1 MTGRRSRAGPA
12 LASRVVTGRRRPAG
26 PATASR
32 PSTATV
38 AATRIATTA
47 IATVQTADALLANVV
62 AKVVDLES
70 NSLLWHP
77 ALFAPQE
84 LVHVQDTIR
93 NARHG
98 DSGDGW
104 LSYALD
110 VCNTSMLSYLGVMPR
125 DGMLPA
131 ML

>member
-1 MTGRRSRAGPA
+1 MLATQLLGLLGGTRRLGAMLETDPPSQCAAAGKCRSQGRRP
-12 LASRVVTGRRRPAG
+12 
-26 PATASR
+26 
-32 PSTATV
+32 
-38 AATRIATTA
+38 RI
-47 IATVQTADALLANVV
+47 
-62 AKVVDLES
+62 
-70 NSLLWHP
+70 
-77 ALFAPQE
+77 E
-84 LVHVQDTIR
+84 LSQDTIR